1 VKPAGAREVSA
12 SALHRNEDAL
22 EQHAREEMR
31 ALAEQN
37 RILRQDNQGLAAEL
51 EAVHHL
57 QQVSTLLIES
67 HGIRLLY
74 EKILDAAT
82 TALHADFASLQL
94 LDPDHGTNGALE
106 LLGHRG
112 FSAEAARFW
121 EWVSPA
127 SRSVCATA
135 LREGQRI
142 TVPDIRNCDF
152 MAGTSDMEMCVNT
165 GIRAVQTTPLLSR
178 SGVTLGMLSTHWREP
193 HDLTAAESRFLDI
206 LARLAA
212 DLIERVQT
220 KSALRA
226 REEDFHLFVNNVR
239 EYALVQTDA
248 NGHVTSWNPGAERL
262 FGYRRA
268 EVVGKGF
275 SELAVLDDDAAAP
288 SVPDSGRSAPDNPP
302 EAAGWMIRND
312 GDRFWARWITE
323 PVYDENHSRRG
334 TAWIVRDETARLL
347 TETAIHDSLTEKNE
361 LLKDIHHRVKNN
373 LQIIISL
380 MNLQSGRIEDRRML
394 EPFDETRNRVQSIAS
409 IYELLYR
416 SDTFAVVDAAEYSRL
431 LVKDI
436 VRSHRMQEQIEMEI
450 SGSGITLDLDR
461 AVPFGLLLNE
471 LVSNV
476 CKHAF
481 PDGKS
486 GKLFIALH
494 CEDGRIVL
502 MVTDNGTGL
511 PADFDYFR
519 ASSLGL
525 QLVHSLARQL
535 RADIEIQVENG
546 TRVIV
551 GVPQR
556 TKDDNA

>member
-1 VKPAGAREVSA
+1 VSA
-12 SALHRNEDAL
+12 SALHLDENPL
-22 EQHAREEMR
+22 EERARER
-31 ALAEQN
+31 ISDLDLAEQN
-37 RILRQDNQGLAAEL
+37 RILRQNNRSLTAEL
-51 EAVHHL
+51 EAVRHL
-57 QQVSTLLIES
+57 QQVSTLLIEPDES
-67 HGIRLLY
+67 RILY
-74 EKILDAAT
+74 DSIIDAAT
-82 TALHADFASLQL
+82 TALCADFASMQL
-94 LDPDHGTNGALE
+94 LDPDHGTGGALK
-106 LLGHRG
+106 LLCHRG
-112 FSAEAARFW
+112 FSVEAARFW

-127 SRSVCATA
+127 SWSACGMA
-135 LREGQRI
+135 LRTGRKVAI
-142 TVPDIRNCDF
+142 TDVRTCDF
-152 MAGTSDMEMCVNT
+152 MAGSSDLETCINA

-178 SGVTLGMLSTHWREP
+178 SGVLLGMLSTHWRTP

-220 KSALRA
+220 KNALRA
-226 REEDFHLFVNNVR
+226 REEDFQLFVNNVR
-239 EYALVQTDA
+239 EYALVQTGAD
-248 NGHVTSWNPGAERL
+248 GRVTSWNPGAERL

-268 EVVGKGF
+268 DAIGIDF
-275 SELAVLDDDAAAP
+275 TALAAVHDDAAPPPVANGGV
-288 SVPDSGRSAPDNPP
+288 SVGDDPL
-302 EAAGWMIRND
+302 ETAGWMARND
-312 GDRFWARWITE
+312 GGRFWARWITE
-323 PVYDENHSRRG
+323 PVYDETGSIRG
-334 TAWIVRDETARLL
+334 AAWIIRNETARRR
-347 TETAIHDSLTEKNE
+347 TETAIHESLNEKSE

-380 MNLQSGRIEDRRML
+380 MNLQSGRIEDRRIL

-416 SDTFAVVDAAEYSRL
+416 SNTFAAVDTAEYSRL
-431 LVKDI
+431 LVRDL
-436 VRSHRMQEQIEMEI
+436 VRSYRMEERIEVEVT
-450 SGSGITLDLDR
+450 GSGITLELER

-481 PDGKS
+481 PDREG

-494 CEDGRIVL
+494 GEDGRIVL
-502 MVTDNGTGL
+502 TVTDNGTGL

-535 RADIEIQVENG
+535 RADIEIQVEDG

-551 GVPQR
+551 GLPQR
-556 TKDDNA
+556 TKEDNA

>member
-1 VKPAGAREVSA
+1 VSA
-12 SALHRNEDAL
+12 SALHLDEEPL
-22 EQHAREEMR
+22 EEHARGR
-31 ALAEQN
+31 PHDLAEQS
-37 RILRQDNQGLAAEL
+37 RLLRQDNQSLAAEL
-51 EAVHHL
+51 EAVRHL
-57 QQVSTLLIES
+57 QQVSTLLIEPDES
-67 HGIRLLY
+67 QLLY
-74 EKILDAAT
+74 ERILDAAT
-82 TALHADFASLQL
+82 TALHADFASIQL
-94 LDPDHGTNGALE
+94 LDPAHGIDGALK
-106 LLGHRG
+106 LLSHRG

-127 SRSVCATA
+127 SQSACGVA
-135 LREGQRI
+135 LRTGRRVA
-142 TVPDIRNCDF
+142 VPDVRHCDF
-152 MAGTSDMEMCVNT
+152 MAGSSDLEICINA
-165 GIRAVQTTPLLSR
+165 GIHAVQTTPLLSR
-178 SGVTLGMLSTHWREP
+178 SGVLLGMLSTHWGEL
-193 HDLTAAESRFLDI
+193 HELTAAESRFLDI

-212 DLIERVQT
+212 DLIERAQT
-220 KSALRA
+220 KNALRE

-239 EYALVQTDA
+239 EYALVQTGAD
-248 NGHVTSWNPGAERL
+248 GRITRWNPGAERL

-268 EVVGKGF
+268 EALGNDF
-275 SELAVLDDDAAAP
+275 TSLAAVDVDVASPPAADAG
-288 SVPDSGRSAPDNPP
+288 VPAPDDPP
-302 EAAGWMIRND
+302 ETAGWMARND
-312 GDRFWARWITE
+312 GGRFWACWITE
-323 PVYDENHSRRG
+323 PMYDETGSIRG
-334 TAWIVRDETARLL
+334 TAWIVRDETAHRRA
-347 TETAIHDSLTEKNE
+347 ETAIRDSLTEKNE

-394 EPFDETRNRVQSIAS
+394 QPFDETRNRVQSIAS

-416 SDTFAVVDAAEYSRL
+416 SNTFATVDAAEYARL

-436 VRSHRMQEQIEMEI
+436 VRSHRMQEQMEVDI
-450 SGSGITLDLDR
+450 SGSGITIELER

-476 CKHAF
+476 CEHAF

-502 MVTDNGTGL
+502 TVTDNGTGL

-535 RADIEIQVENG
+535 RADIEIQVEHG

-551 GVPQR
+551 GLPQR